1 MDGPRY
7 INSTEEYVK
16 KLVKAMSK
24 SSIKGRN
31 ISMDQLYTPI
41 STAKW
46 LLEKN
51 ITCVGTIMTSRIG
64 LADELKVASAREGFE
79 STLHWGKND
88 GDLSLCTYTTKSKSN
103 RKKNVLV
110 LSTMRPS
117 RSHPRWWQVETS
129 NNQIIRF
136 YKGGNLYWGSED
148 FQVLLQ
154 VSIKQVAML
163 NFFYILD
170 TIRFSLLFYQN

>member
-51 ITCVGTIMTSRIG
+51 VTCVDTIMTSRIG
-64 LADELKVASAREGFE
+64 LTDFCTPWKRQKTFLISPYAHTQQNQSPIGKRTSWCCQPWDRLAVTHVDGKLKPAIIKLYDFTKEGTYIE
-79 STLHWGKND
+79 DQKISKYSCKLVSNSW
-88 GDLSLCTYTTKSKSN
+88 LC
-103 RKKNVLV
+103 
-110 LSTMRPS
+110 
-117 RSHPRWWQVETS
+117 
-129 NNQIIRF
+129 
-136 YKGGNLYWGSED
+136 
-148 FQVLLQ
+148 
-154 VSIKQVAML
+154 
-163 NFFYILD
+163 
-170 TIRFSLLFYQN
+170 